1 MSTLLCGIAILFQ
14 SSSQSNL
21 KCLIPACMCS
31 FLPKSYQVHRIGQT
45 RPVVVKRFIMAKSVE
60 ERIVAVRRTLS
71 NDKPGTA
78 VCDSSLMTD
87 VDPQKKPAAK
97 RARTDGGNDDDGKD
111 EAQYDGNAQLERL
124 ATIFNTTL
132 VPSVYKA

>member
-1 MSTLLCGIAILFQ
+1 VA
-14 SSSQSNL
+14 
-21 KCLIPACMCS
+21 
-31 FLPKSYQVHRIGQT
+31 
-45 RPVVVKRFIMAKSVE
+45 VKRFIMAKTVE
-60 ERIVAVRRTLS
+60 ERILAFRRTLS
-71 NDKPGTA
+71 NDTPTTGTA

-87 VDPQKKPAAK
+87 DDPQKKPAK
-97 RARTDGGNDDDGKD
+97 RARTNGDTDGDGED

>member
-1 MSTLLCGIAILFQ
+1 M
-14 SSSQSNL
+14 
-21 KCLIPACMCS
+21 
-31 FLPKSYQVHRIGQT
+31 
-45 RPVVVKRFIMAKSVE
+45 KRFIRAKSVE
-60 ERIVAVRRTLS
+60 ERIVAARRTLS
-71 NDKPGTA
+71 TDKPTAGTA

-97 RARTDGGNDDDGKD
+97 RARTDDGNDDAKD

>member
-1 MSTLLCGIAILFQ
+1 
-14 SSSQSNL
+14 
-21 KCLIPACMCS
+21 MCS

-87 VDPQKKPAAK
+87 ADPQKKPAAK
-97 RARTDGGNDDDGKD
+97 RARTDGGNDDGKD